1 MQLKIGIIG
10 AGNVGASVA
19 HIALMKNLGDIYLL
33 DIAADMA
40 KGKAIDLN
48 QSKYLFN
55 STAVVDGGDD
65 YNQINDCDFV
75 VVTAGL
81 ARKPGMSRDDLL
93 FKNFEIVRD
102 VCLKIKQSK
111 KQPFVIIVSN
121 PLDVMAYTAFK
132 TLGYP
137 KNRVLGMAGVLDT
150 YRFLHN
156 IQKKL
161 GTRTLKIDALTL
173 GSHGDSMV
181 PVSSEAKVDG
191 KNLNKLVSPEDLKML
206 EDKTKNGGAEIVALL
221 KTGSAYYAP
230 AASTVRM
237 MEAIINNQNVML
249 PCSVL
254 AEGEYG
260 INDIFVGLPV
270 KLNKTGYA
278 GAINVKMNEDEKKQ
292 LAASAA
298 AIAEQ
303 ISKIK
308 SKF

>member
-1 MQLKIGIIG
+1 MKIGIIG
-10 AGNVGASVA
+10 AGNVGASIA

-33 DIAADMA
+33 DIAAEMA
-40 KGKAIDLN
+40 QGKAIDLN
-48 QSKYLFN
+48 QSKFLFN
-55 STAVVDGGDD
+55 STATVEGGGD
-65 YNQINDCDFV
+65 YSRITECDLI

-102 VCLKIKQSK
+102 VCLKIKESK

-137 KNRVLGMAGVLDT
+137 KNKVMGMAGVLDT

-156 IQKKL
+156 IQNKL
-161 GTRTLKIDALTL
+161 NTRSVKIDALTL
-173 GSHGDSMV
+173 GSHGDTMV
-181 PVSSEAKVDG
+181 PVSSTAKVDG
-191 KNLNKLVSPEDLKML
+191 KNLNKLVTAAELKEL
-206 EDKTKNGGAEIVALL
+206 ENKTKNGGAEIVALL

-237 MEAIINNQNVML
+237 MEAIINNQNIML
-249 PCSVL
+249 PCSVY

-260 INDIFVGLPV
+260 VKDIFIGLPV
-270 KLNKTGYA
+270 KLNKNGYA
-278 GAINVKMNEDEKKQ
+278 GAVNVIMTIDEKKQ

-298 AIAEQ
+298 SIAEQ
-303 ISKIK
+303 IGKIK
-308 SKF
+308 NKL

>member
-1 MQLKIGIIG
+1 MKIGIVG

-55 STAVVDGGDD
+55 STAIVDGGDD
-65 YNQINDCDFV
+65 YSQIADCDFV

-102 VCLKIKQSK
+102 VCLKIRQSK

-137 KNRVLGMAGVLDT
+137 KNKVLGMAGVLDT

-161 GTRTLKIDALTL
+161 NTRTLKIEALTL
-173 GSHGDSMV
+173 GSHGDTMV
-181 PVSSEAKVDG
+181 PVSSTAKVDG
-191 KNLNKLVSPEDLKML
+191 RHLNHLVSTGELKEL

-237 MEAIINNQNVML
+237 MEAIIRNQNAVL
-249 PCSVL
+249 PCSVY

-260 INDIFVGLPV
+260 IKDVFVGLPV
-270 KLNKTGYA
+270 KLNKNGYA
-278 GAINVKMNEDEKKQ
+278 GAINVKMTDNEKQ
-292 LAASAA
+292 QLTASAA

-303 ISKIK
+303 IGKIK
-308 SKF
+308 DKF